1 MKTTMYD
8 TLLQLPLFQGL
19 CQNDFTSILGKIKLH
34 FSKHKAGEKI
44 VCQRESCNGLI
55 FLLQGEIMSETTDN
69 DSLYTRCEYFTEPFV
84 IEPYSLFGMFTN
96 YTATY
101 TALSDVNIVTVDKAF
116 VLTELN
122 KYDIFR
128 LNYLNIISNRSQNLY
143 YKLWNNKAN
152 SVEDKIIY
160 FFLSHTEK
168 TSGKKLLKIKMED
181 FAILLNDTRLS
192 VSKALNELQEEGLL
206 TLRRKEIE
214 IPEIERLNNSLAL

>member
-69 DSLYTRCEYFTEPFV
+69 DSLYTWCEYFTEPFV

-192 VSKALNELQEEGLL
+192 VSKALNELQEAGLL

-214 IPEIERLNNSLAL
+214 IPEIERLNNSLTL

>member
-1 MKTTMYD
+1 MSAKENPVM
-8 TLLQLPLFQGL
+8 GL
-19 CQNDFTSILGKIKLH
+19 SFCCKGK
-34 FSKHKAGEKI
+34 
-44 VCQRESCNGLI
+44 SC
-55 FLLQGEIMSETTDN
+55 
-69 DSLYTRCEYFTEPFV
+69 RKPFV